1 MVGEESLIL
10 IDTKTVSSLQIAG
23 VIVVWLGVSEAALVF
38 AHADL
43 AGTPLVIEVASRL
56 LFAAFRTSLC
66 FHGYAPCYGPIAYTL
81 QKSKK
86 VGWRRG

>member
-43 AGTPLVIEVASRL
+43 AGASLRIKVISRL
-56 LFAAFRTSLC
+56 FLAAFLTSLC
-66 FHGYAPCYGPIAYTL
+66 FHEFATSGRL
-81 QKSKK
+81 
-86 VGWRRG
+86 

>member
-23 VIVVWLGVSEAALVF
+23 VIVVWLGVSEAALVL

-43 AGTPLVIEVASRL
+43 AGTPLVVEVISRL
-56 LFAAFRTSLC
+56 FLAAFPTSLC
-66 FHGYAPCYGPIAYTL
+66 FHEFATSGGL
-81 QKSKK
+81 
-86 VGWRRG
+86 